1 MRTNRLMI
9 EAVACSSL
17 QTAGQHMSDRGSAQ
31 CGAQCHHH
39 PGHQSGLFFQNA
51 PGMVTCLN
59 TRIGNKSRSTTDFGK
74 GR

>member
-17 QTAGQHMSDRGSAQ
+17 QMADQHISDRGRAQ

-39 PGHQSGLFFQNA
+39 PGHQSGLFFQNG
-51 PGMVTCLN
+51 PWYGHQFEHPY
-59 TRIGNKSRSTTDFGK
+59 RQ
-74 GR
+74 